1 MAVAASLASLPTET
15 LFAICDFLTCSHPPS
30 LLSLAL
36 TNKRLYTCACPF
48 LYRSIKFEVRCAAQV
63 AQDAQRCE
71 ALLRRDLAF
80 SHVRRLFIHGDLG
93 EGLLESKSNEAT
105 DDSSKSRDMP
115 FKKLIRSPCDGVDKS
130 SFQSFVKRSPY
141 DGDDKS
147 SLLTS
152 LNHVLERGLDRIF
165 LKRLPYRTDEFWKP
179 LCRLIAL
186 LPGLTDLIWN
196 TPDHLPQFLLE
207 TLHKHF
213 TIRPDCARLRLHLCP
228 LDLHATANAGLNP
241 YEVALITSPFLYSV
255 WVRFYQSHEN
265 GAQDVL
271 SYTPTSVMKLVVRM
285 APNLKQLR
293 FSYMPHYFPGGG
305 NGGMADGS
313 LLSTQQPWIG
323 FQEAANN
330 GVEGRG
336 KSFGALEYLELDGNG
351 IARGTSRP
359 DLMQL
364 RERSTDLSALRT
376 LALYQPLSPETLE
389 SLCGLEITSLTLDY
403 TDHDGSRVFESV
415 QRLLRSLH
423 RLRSL
428 RILFETLPS
437 SLDVSAALTRLYL
450 PEVLGLDYYKKLL
463 PSMIEK
469 CQLIEDCA
477 VTIPRF
483 RGGAPEVRL
492 YRLIGSW
499 PRLRRLTLSLDTS
512 CILEEQKCFEPRH
525 VCLPREQRNSMEAG
539 FDDDWDGQITAG
551 PIRGS
556 MVTKRSVRN
565 MMIDMAV
572 DGNLA
577 LAIFE
582 AISRPKQARRDSL
595 NSCSVAVVPLET
607 LFIRVIGGGSWC
619 FPSDF
624 ERSRLNHRMFQ
635 FWLNMQRSWRVTR
648 DPRDDCP
655 DVLHVVEVGRAY
667 RMESEAEYLDQ
678 EVLPEYL
685 SIFRRIWVERTRGSH
700 WRDDWQSWPLES
712 LENE

>member
-1 MAVAASLASLPTET
+1 
-15 LFAICDFLTCSHPPS
+15 
-30 LLSLAL
+30 
-36 TNKRLYTCACPF
+36 
-48 LYRSIKFEVRCAAQV
+48 
-63 AQDAQRCE
+63 
-71 ALLRRDLAF
+71 
-80 SHVRRLFIHGDLG
+80 
-93 EGLLESKSNEAT
+93 
-105 DDSSKSRDMP
+105 
-115 FKKLIRSPCDGVDKS
+115 
-130 SFQSFVKRSPY
+130 
-141 DGDDKS
+141 
-147 SLLTS
+147 
-152 LNHVLERGLDRIF
+152 
-165 LKRLPYRTDEFWKP
+165 
-179 LCRLIAL
+179 
-186 LPGLTDLIWN
+186 
-196 TPDHLPQFLLE
+196 
-207 TLHKHF
+207 
-213 TIRPDCARLRLHLCP
+213 
-228 LDLHATANAGLNP
+228 
-241 YEVALITSPFLYSV
+241 
-255 WVRFYQSHEN
+255 
-265 GAQDVL
+265 
-271 SYTPTSVMKLVVRM
+271 MKLVVRM

-305 NGGMADGS
+305 NGGIADGS

-323 FQEAANN
+323 SQEAAND
-330 GVEGRG
+330 GDEGRG

-364 RERSTDLSALRT
+364 RARSTDLSALRT

-403 TDHDGSRVFESV
+403 TDHDGSQVFESV

-525 VCLPREQRNSMEAG
+525 VCLPHEQRNSMEAG

-582 AISRPKQARRDSL
+582 AISRPKQARRDNL

-607 LFIRVIGGGSWC
+607 LFIRVIGGGHWC

-667 RMESEAEYLDQ
+667 RMESEAEYLDR

-685 SIFRRIWVERTRGSH
+685 SIFRRIWAERTRGSH

-712 LENE
+712 LENG